1 MWITKLLVEKLDKE
15 DKKIDDKIS
24 EGSISDKDI
33 VIKGCLIGLL
43 EGAIDSCLILGAL
56 QIITGTLKLITRK

>member
-15 DKKIDDKIS
+15 DKKIDES
-24 EGSISDKDI
+24 SDKDI

-43 EGAIDSCLILGAL
+43 EGMIDGCLFIGAV
-56 QIITGTLKLITRK
+56 QVIRGTIRLITKK

>member
-24 EGSISDKDI
+24 EETISEKEI
-33 VIKGCLIGLL
+33 IKNGCLIGFL
-43 EGAIDSCLILGAL
+43 EGMTDVCLFIGAM
-56 QIITGTLKLITRK
+56 QIIVGTLKLITKK

>member
-15 DKKIDDKIS
+15 DKKIS

-33 VIKGCLIGLL
+33 VIKGCLMGLI
-43 EGAIDSCLILGAL
+43 EGTIDGCLLVGVIQLVR
-56 QIITGTLKLITRK
+56 GTIRLITRK

>member
-15 DKKIDDKIS
+15 DKKIS

-33 VIKGCLIGLL
+33 MIKGCLMGLI
-43 EGAIDSCLILGAL
+43 EGTIDGCLLVGVIQLVR
-56 QIITGTLKLITRK
+56 GTIRLITRK

>member
-15 DKKIDDKIS
+15 DKKIDEKIS

-33 VIKGCLIGLL
+33 VKKGCLVGLL
-43 EGAIDSCLILGAL
+43 EGMTDACLFIGAV
-56 QIITGTLKLITRK
+56 QIIRGTIRLITKK

>member
-15 DKKIDDKIS
+15 DKKIDEKIS

-33 VIKGCLIGLL
+33 VIKGCLV
-43 EGAIDSCLILGAL
+43 
-56 QIITGTLKLITRK
+56 